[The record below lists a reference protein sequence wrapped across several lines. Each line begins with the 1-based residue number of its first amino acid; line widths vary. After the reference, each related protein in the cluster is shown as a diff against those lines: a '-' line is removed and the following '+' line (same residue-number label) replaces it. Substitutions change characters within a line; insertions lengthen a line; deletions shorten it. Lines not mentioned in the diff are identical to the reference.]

1 MSFLATFFVASP
13 DELRKHFSH
22 RHAVAKEL
30 HWEETVNPFT
40 QEVAK
45 VQSWRP
51 TEMVPTP
58 PAGTEFPAEGEL
70 AALEQMPHCEL
81 KGISP
86 VELAAWQD
94 ALGLSDFQTAFQ
106 ELLRDQFV
114 TPTAE
119 DMMIPLP
126 DALVT
131 ALATT
136 SPDAVAESCL
146 LNENF
151 GEWSPEDIRDAWA
164 ELQPLAKVATENN
177 RKVIYWVYG
186 L

>member
-13 DELRKHFSH
+13 DELRQHFPH

-40 QEVAK
+40 QQVTK
-45 VQSWRP
+45 VQTWQP
-51 TEMVPTP
+51 MEKVPAP
-58 PAGTEFPAEGEL
+58 PAGTEFPTEGEL
-70 AALEQMPHCEL
+70 AALEQLPHCEL

-86 VELAAWQD
+86 VELAAFAD
-94 ALGLSDFQTAFQ
+94 ALGLADYPTAFQ
-106 ELLRDQFV
+106 ELLRLQFV

-131 ALATT
+131 ALATM
-136 SPDAVAESCL
+136 SPDKVAEVCQ

-151 GEWSPEDIRDAWA
+151 DEWTPEEVRDAWA
-164 ELQPLAKVATENN
+164 ELQPLAKAATAIGGTL
-177 RKVIYWVYG
+177 IYWVYG

>member
-13 DELRKHFSH
+13 EELRRHFPH

-40 QEVAK
+40 QQVAK

-51 TEMVPTP
+51 TEKVPAP
-58 PAGTEFPAEGEL
+58 PAGTEFPTDGEL
-70 AALEQMPHCEL
+70 AALDRLPHCEL

-86 VELAAWQD
+86 VELAAFED
-94 ALGLSDFQTAFQ
+94 ALGLADYETAFQ
-106 ELLRDQFV
+106 DLLRDQFV

-119 DMMIPLP
+119 DMMIP
-126 DALVT
+126 
-131 ALATT
+131 
-136 SPDAVAESCL
+136 SPDKVAESCQ

-151 GEWSPEDIRDAWA
+151 DEWTPEDVRDAWA
-164 ELQPLAKVATENN
+164 ELQPLAKAAA
-177 RKVIYWVYG
+177 RDGIKLIYWVYG